1 MRIGG
6 AATEASLT
14 GAATS
19 LAEQV
24 ERYASAGVDEL
35 VVEPVASDLDD
46 FIDQITQF
54 ATKATP

>member
-14 GAATS
+14 GAAAS
-19 LAEQV
+19 MAEQV
-24 ERYASAGVDEL
+24 ERFASAGVDQL

-54 ATKATP
+54 ATMVTP